1 MAIGETDVE
10 AGLMDPIPDAI
21 CTDESPETDVSPP
34 VDTGTADRICT
45 DGTGVTDAID
55 SAPID

>member
-1 MAIGETDVE
+1 
-10 AGLMDPIPDAI
+10 MDPIPDAI